1 MDNLPDCHF
10 DAAVNCK
17 LGDTA
22 IFSADQYCEATEK
35 PAKVLID
42 TRILTPHVFEQV
54 MMAYLSEKTKH
65 PDKQAV
71 IITNNGVTSGHK
83 TMQTFQHCHTV
94 GLRTKRCKIWHDP
107 PAVLRDATALSS
119 IFKGSLAGANAKI
132 MLDTGSAANCIS
144 EQFCK
149 GTKIKISPLQGSSQI
164 QTATGQN
171 ENIAGKAVV
180 SVQIQSYRTKLRLLV
195 VPIVSDCDV
204 TLGEPWHTTTK
215 AVTQYDQDK
224 LILVRVC
231 KGRCMRKSVQQSTE
245 PMEIDQKTE
254 TSAYS

>member
-1 MDNLPDCHF
+1 MAAAPQALLPCEQLCNNAETTAGSVNIPTEPDNTLPHYLVDNLPDCRF

-22 IFSADQYCEATEK
+22 IFSAEQYCEAIDK
-35 PAKVLID
+35 PTKVLID
-42 TRILTPHVFEQV
+42 TRILTPHVFEKV

-83 TMQTFQHCHTV
+83 TMQTFQHCYTV

-107 PAVLRDATALSS
+107 PAVLTDATALSS

-149 GTKIKISPLQGSSQI
+149 GMKIKVSPLPSRVQPNSNSQW
-164 QTATGQN
+164 A
-171 ENIAGKAVV
+171 K
-180 SVQIQSYRTKLRLLV
+180 
-195 VPIVSDCDV
+195 
-204 TLGEPWHTTTK
+204 
-215 AVTQYDQDK
+215 
-224 LILVRVC
+224 
-231 KGRCMRKSVQQSTE
+231 
-245 PMEIDQKTE
+245 
-254 TSAYS
+254 